1 MHEVSLMEQAL
12 ELALEYAHQ
21 QNAQK
26 ILRLKMRIGTM
37 SGVVPEALEFAFDI
51 VTRGTLAEGAILEI
65 EKVPVVCYCPNCNIE
80 FQPADLFY
88 ECPQCGELSSE
99 IRKGKEIELA
109 SLELSE

>member
-1 MHEVSLMEQAL
+1 MEQAL

-26 ILRLKMRIGTM
+26 ILRLKMRIGAM

-51 VTRGTLAEGAILEI
+51 VTRDTLAEGAILEI
-65 EKVPVVCYCPNCNIE
+65 EEVPVVCYCPNCNIE
-80 FQPADLFY
+80 FQPAYLFY

-99 IRKGKEIELA
+99 VRKGKEIELA